1 MTSPVSVGQWWG
13 WTWLGRPMR
22 NNITLYWPHEIQWL
36 MTSPVSV
43 GQLRGWSWLGRPMRN
58 NSPLLLTIENQ
69 WLMTSPVLVG
79 QWRGWSWL
87 GGPRRNNIPL
97 LLTNENL
104 MTDDV
109 TCFSGP
115 MTRMVLTGATN
126 EKQYTPFIDQWES
139 NDWWRHMFQWA
150 NDEDGP
156 DWGDLKH
163 NEKEPEM
170 VLKKVKE
177 VSTKFLPARTFHRRF
192 LPPFRQSM
200 NFFKE
205 KCWIKFL
212 ALKRI
217 AVGG

>member
-1 MTSPVSVGQWWG
+1 MTDD
-13 WTWLGRPMR
+13 
-22 NNITLYWPHEIQWL
+22 ITCFSGPITR
-36 MTSPVSV
+36 MV
-43 GQLRGWSWLGRPMRN
+43 
-58 NSPLLLTIENQ
+58 LTGE
-69 WLMTSPVLVG
+69 
-79 QWRGWSWL
+79 
-87 GGPRRNNIPL
+87 
-97 LLTNENL
+97 TNEKQFTPFIDHWES
-104 MTDDV
+104 MTNDV

-115 MTRMVLTGATN
+115 MTRMVLTGGTK